1 MAFKVFTLLINGLVP
16 VIPAWFIMNSHPETA
31 VIKPW
36 PIVWTLLGINVL
48 LMLIAWKHLGYTR
61 RQRETEAL
69 MLIVNAFV
77 PLATY
82 NWLFPAETQ
91 FSFPM
96 QILLYCFM
104 QVVWIVSIEIAP
116 DWVGR
121 IRQRKAEERA
131 LSGKQHFESREE
143 VLKKHQNKAEKR
155 SRSSRMNPRFGAGN
169 EPPRF
174 GLRTRVLHFSE
185 NIGPLK

>member
-82 NWLFPAETQ
+82 NWLFPAE
-91 FSFPM
+91 
-96 QILLYCFM
+96 ILLYCSM

-131 LSGKQHFESREE
+131 LSGKQHFESRVE
-143 VLKKHQNKAEKR
+143 VLKKHQNKA
-155 SRSSRMNPRFGAGN
+155 
-169 EPPRF
+169 
-174 GLRTRVLHFSE
+174 
-185 NIGPLK
+185 

>member
-1 MAFKVFTLLINGLVP
+1 MAFKVFTLLINGLAP
-16 VIPAWFIMNSHPETA
+16 VIPAWFIANSQPEA

-36 PIVWTLLGINVL
+36 PIVWTLLGVNVL
-48 LMLIAWKHLGYTR
+48 LILIAWKHLGYTR

-82 NWLFPAETQ
+82 NGLFPAEMHYSFSTQ
-91 FSFPM
+91 T
-96 QILLYCFM
+96 LLYCFM
-104 QVVWIVSIEIAP
+104 QVAWIVSIEIAP

-143 VLKKHQNKAEKR
+143 VLKKHRNKR
-155 SRSSRMNPRFGAGN
+155 
-169 EPPRF
+169 
-174 GLRTRVLHFSE
+174 
-185 NIGPLK
+185 

>member
-1 MAFKVFTLLINGLVP
+1 MALKVFTLLINGLVP
-16 VIPAWFIMNSHPETA
+16 VIPAWFIMNSQPEA
-31 VIKPW
+31 AIIKPW
-36 PIVWTLLGINVL
+36 PIVWTLLGVNVL
-48 LMLIAWKHLGYTR
+48 LILIARKHLGYTR

-82 NWLFPAETQ
+82 NGLFPAEMHYSFSTQ
-91 FSFPM
+91 T
-96 QILLYCFM
+96 LLYCFM
-104 QVVWIVSIEIAP
+104 QVAWIVSIEIAP

-143 VLKKHQNKAEKR
+143 VLKKHRNKR
-155 SRSSRMNPRFGAGN
+155 
-169 EPPRF
+169 
-174 GLRTRVLHFSE
+174 
-185 NIGPLK
+185 

>member
-36 PIVWTLLGINVL
+36 PIVWTLLGVNVL
-48 LMLIAWKHLGYTR
+48 FILIAWKHLGYTR

-69 MLIVNAFV
+69 MLIINAFV

-91 FSFPM
+91 FSFPV

-121 IRQRKAEERA
+121 IRQRKAEARA
-131 LSGKQHFESREE
+131 TKTR
-143 VLKKHQNKAEKR
+143 LKKR

-169 EPPRF
+169 EPPKF

>member
-16 VIPAWFIMNSHPETA
+16 VIPAWLIINSQPEAA

-36 PIVWTLLGINVL
+36 AIVCTLLGINVL
-48 LMLIAWKHLGYTR
+48 LILIAWKHLGYTR

-91 FSFPM
+91 FSFPL
-96 QILLYCFM
+96 QILRYCSM
-104 QVVWIVSIEIAP
+104 QVVWMVSIGIAP
-116 DWVGR
+116 DWVGH

-131 LSGKQHFESREE
+131 LSGKQHFESRDE
-143 VLKKHQNKAEKR
+143 VLRKRRNKA
-155 SRSSRMNPRFGAGN
+155 
-169 EPPRF
+169 
-174 GLRTRVLHFSE
+174 
-185 NIGPLK
+185 

>member
-36 PIVWTLLGINVL
+36 PIVWTLLGVNVL
-48 LMLIAWKHLGYTR
+48 FILIAWKHLGYTR

-96 QILLYCFM
+96 QILLYCSM
-104 QVVWIVSIEIAP
+104 QVVWIVSIELH
-116 DWVGR
+116 R
-121 IRQRKAEERA
+121 IGSDASDNAKPRSEPCRANSTLNPER
-131 LSGKQHFESREE
+131 
-143 VLKKHQNKAEKR
+143 
-155 SRSSRMNPRFGAGN
+155 RF
-169 EPPRF
+169 
-174 GLRTRVLHFSE
+174 
-185 NIGPLK
+185 

>member
-1 MAFKVFTLLINGLVP
+1 MAFKVFTLLINGLAP
-16 VIPAWFIMNSHPETA
+16 VIPAWFIANSQPEA

-36 PIVWTLLGINVL
+36 PIVWTLLGVNML
-48 LMLIAWKHLGYTR
+48 LILIARKHLGYTR

-82 NWLFPAETQ
+82 NGLFPAEMHYSFSTQ
-91 FSFPM
+91 T
-96 QILLYCFM
+96 LLYCFM
-104 QVVWIVSIEIAP
+104 QVAWIVSIEIAP

-143 VLKKHQNKAEKR
+143 VLKKHRNKR
-155 SRSSRMNPRFGAGN
+155 
-169 EPPRF
+169 
-174 GLRTRVLHFSE
+174 
-185 NIGPLK
+185 

>member
-1 MAFKVFTLLINGLVP
+1 MVFKVFTLLINGLVP
-16 VIPAWFIMNSHPETA
+16 VIPAWFIMNSQPEA
-31 VIKPW
+31 AIIKPW
-36 PIVWTLLGINVL
+36 PIVWTLLGVNML
-48 LMLIAWKHLGYTR
+48 LILIAWKHLGYTR

-82 NWLFPAETQ
+82 NRLFPAEMHYSFSTQ
-91 FSFPM
+91 T
-96 QILLYCFM
+96 LLYCFM
-104 QVVWIVSIEIAP
+104 QVAWIVSIEIAP

-143 VLKKHQNKAEKR
+143 VLKKHRNKR
-155 SRSSRMNPRFGAGN
+155 
-169 EPPRF
+169 
-174 GLRTRVLHFSE
+174 
-185 NIGPLK
+185 

>member
-77 PLATY
+77 SLWQRT
-82 NWLFPAETQ
+82 TG
-91 FSFPM
+91 
-96 QILLYCFM
+96 CFL
-104 QVVWIVSIEIAP
+104 P
-116 DWVGR
+116 
-121 IRQRKAEERA
+121 
-131 LSGKQHFESREE
+131 
-143 VLKKHQNKAEKR
+143 KR
-155 SRSSRMNPRFGAGN
+155 SFRFPCKFCCTVSCRLYGLSRLKLHRIGSDASDNAKPRSEPCRANSTLNPERRF
-169 EPPRF
+169 
-174 GLRTRVLHFSE
+174 
-185 NIGPLK
+185 

>member
-104 QVVWIVSIEIAP
+104 Q

-143 VLKKHQNKAEKR
+143 VLKKHQNKA
-155 SRSSRMNPRFGAGN
+155 
-169 EPPRF
+169 
-174 GLRTRVLHFSE
+174 
-185 NIGPLK
+185 

>member
-1 MAFKVFTLLINGLVP
+1 MAFKFFTLLINGLVP
-16 VIPAWFIMNSHPETA
+16 LIPAWFITNSQPEAA

-36 PIVWTLLGINVL
+36 PIVWTLLGANVL
-48 LMLIAWKHLGYTR
+48 FMLIAWKHLGYTR

-131 LSGKQHFESREE
+131 LSGKQHFESRVE
-143 VLKKHQNKAEKR
+143 VLKKHQNKA
-155 SRSSRMNPRFGAGN
+155 
-169 EPPRF
+169 
-174 GLRTRVLHFSE
+174 
-185 NIGPLK
+185 

>member
-31 VIKPW
+31 IIKPW

-96 QILLYCFM
+96 QILLYCSM

-131 LSGKQHFESREE
+131 LSGKQLFESREE
-143 VLKKHQNKAEKR
+143 VLKKHQNKA
-155 SRSSRMNPRFGAGN
+155 
-169 EPPRF
+169 
-174 GLRTRVLHFSE
+174 
-185 NIGPLK
+185 

>member
-36 PIVWTLLGINVL
+36 PIVWTLLGVNVL
-48 LMLIAWKHLGYTR
+48 FILIAWKHLGYTR

-69 MLIVNAFV
+69 MLIINAFV

-91 FSFPM
+91 FSFPV

-104 QVVWIVSIEIAP
+104 QVVWIVSIEIRTHPTAQSRGTSLIGQTILRIQRGGSEEAP
-116 DWVGR
+116 M
-121 IRQRKAEERA
+121 
-131 LSGKQHFESREE
+131 QH
-143 VLKKHQNKAEKR
+143 A
-155 SRSSRMNPRFGAGN
+155 
-169 EPPRF
+169 
-174 GLRTRVLHFSE
+174 
-185 NIGPLK
+185 

>member
-1 MAFKVFTLLINGLVP
+1 
-16 VIPAWFIMNSHPETA
+16 
-31 VIKPW
+31 
-36 PIVWTLLGINVL
+36 
-48 LMLIAWKHLGYTR
+48 
-61 RQRETEAL
+61 

-96 QILLYCFM
+96 QILLYCSM

-131 LSGKQHFESREE
+131 LSSKQHFESREE
-143 VLKKHQNKAEKR
+143 VLKKHQNKA
-155 SRSSRMNPRFGAGN
+155 
-169 EPPRF
+169 
-174 GLRTRVLHFSE
+174 
-185 NIGPLK
+185 

>member
-1 MAFKVFTLLINGLVP
+1 MAFQVFTLLINGLVP
-16 VIPAWFIMNSHPETA
+16 VIPAWFIINSQPEAA
-31 VIKPW
+31 VIRPW
-36 PIVWTLLGINVL
+36 PIVWTLLVVNVL
-48 LMLIAWKHLGYTR
+48 FILIAWKRIGYTR

-69 MLIVNAFV
+69 MLIINAFV

-96 QILLYCFM
+96 QILLYCSM
-104 QVVWIVSIEIAP
+104 QVVWIGSIEIAP

-131 LSGKQHFESREE
+131 LSGKQHFKSREE
-143 VLKKHQNKAEKR
+143 VLKKRQNKA
-155 SRSSRMNPRFGAGN
+155 
-169 EPPRF
+169 
-174 GLRTRVLHFSE
+174 
-185 NIGPLK
+185 

>member
-1 MAFKVFTLLINGLVP
+1 MVFKVFTLLINGLVP
-16 VIPAWFIMNSHPETA
+16 VIPAWFIMNSQPEA
-31 VIKPW
+31 AIIKPW
-36 PIVWTLLGINVL
+36 PIVWTLLGVNVL
-48 LMLIAWKHLGYTR
+48 LILIARKHLGYTR

-82 NWLFPAETQ
+82 NGLFPAEMHYSFSTQ
-91 FSFPM
+91 T
-96 QILLYCFM
+96 LLYCFM

-143 VLKKHQNKAEKR
+143 VLKKHRNKR
-155 SRSSRMNPRFGAGN
+155 
-169 EPPRF
+169 
-174 GLRTRVLHFSE
+174 
-185 NIGPLK
+185 

>member
-1 MAFKVFTLLINGLVP
+1 MVFKVFTLLINGLVP
-16 VIPAWFIMNSHPETA
+16 VIPAWFIMNSQPEA
-31 VIKPW
+31 AIIKPW
-36 PIVWTLLGINVL
+36 PIVWTLLGVNVL
-48 LMLIAWKHLGYTR
+48 LILIARKHLRYTR

-82 NWLFPAETQ
+82 NGLFPAETHYS
-91 FSFPM
+91 FSM
-96 QILLYCFM
+96 QTLLYCFM

-116 DWVGR
+116 DWVGH

-143 VLKKHQNKAEKR
+143 VLKKRRNKR
-155 SRSSRMNPRFGAGN
+155 
-169 EPPRF
+169 
-174 GLRTRVLHFSE
+174 
-185 NIGPLK
+185 

>member
-1 MAFKVFTLLINGLVP
+1 MAFKVFTLLINGLAP
-16 VIPAWFIMNSHPETA
+16 VIPAWFIANSQPEA

-36 PIVWTLLGINVL
+36 PIVWTLLGVNVL
-48 LMLIAWKHLGYTR
+48 LILIAWKHLGYTR

-82 NWLFPAETQ
+82 NGLFPAEMHYSFSTQ
-91 FSFPM
+91 T
-96 QILLYCFM
+96 LLYCFM
-104 QVVWIVSIEIAP
+104 QVAWIVSIEIAP

-143 VLKKHQNKAEKR
+143 VLKKRRNKR
-155 SRSSRMNPRFGAGN
+155 
-169 EPPRF
+169 
-174 GLRTRVLHFSE
+174 
-185 NIGPLK
+185 

>member
-36 PIVWTLLGINVL
+36 PIVWTLLGVNVL
-48 LMLIAWKHLGYTR
+48 FILIAWKRIGYTR

-91 FSFPM
+91 FSFPV
-96 QILLYCFM
+96 QILLYCSM
-104 QVVWIVSIEIAP
+104 QVVWIVSIEIRTHPTAQSRGTSLIGQTILRIQRGGSEEAP
-116 DWVGR
+116 M
-121 IRQRKAEERA
+121 
-131 LSGKQHFESREE
+131 QH
-143 VLKKHQNKAEKR
+143 A
-155 SRSSRMNPRFGAGN
+155 
-169 EPPRF
+169 
-174 GLRTRVLHFSE
+174 
-185 NIGPLK
+185 

>member
-1 MAFKVFTLLINGLVP
+1 MAFKVFTLLINGLAP
-16 VIPAWFIMNSHPETA
+16 VIPAWFIANSQPEA

-36 PIVWTLLGINVL
+36 PIVWTLLGVNVL
-48 LMLIAWKHLGYTR
+48 LILIAWKHLGYTR
-61 RQRETEAL
+61 RQRKTEAL

-82 NWLFPAETQ
+82 NGLFPAEMHYSFSTQ
-91 FSFPM
+91 T
-96 QILLYCFM
+96 LLYCFM
-104 QVVWIVSIEIAP
+104 QVAWIVSIEIAP

-143 VLKKHQNKAEKR
+143 VLKKHRNKR
-155 SRSSRMNPRFGAGN
+155 
-169 EPPRF
+169 
-174 GLRTRVLHFSE
+174 
-185 NIGPLK
+185 

>member
-1 MAFKVFTLLINGLVP
+1 MAFKFFSLLINGLTP
-16 VIPAWFIMNSHPETA
+16 VIPAWFIINSPLEAA

-48 LMLIAWKHLGYTR
+48 LILIAWKHIGYTR
-61 RQRETEAL
+61 RQREMEAL

-82 NWLFPAETQ
+82 NWLLPAETQ
-91 FSFPM
+91 LSFPM
-96 QILLYCFM
+96 QILLYCSM
-104 QVVWIVSIEIAP
+104 QIVWIVSIEIAP

-143 VLKKHQNKAEKR
+143 VLKKRQNKA
-155 SRSSRMNPRFGAGN
+155 
-169 EPPRF
+169 
-174 GLRTRVLHFSE
+174 
-185 NIGPLK
+185 

>member
-16 VIPAWFIMNSHPETA
+16 VIPAWFIMNSQPEA
-31 VIKPW
+31 AIIKPW
-36 PIVWTLLGINVL
+36 PIVWTLLGVNVL
-48 LMLIAWKHLGYTR
+48 LILIARKHLGYTR

-82 NWLFPAETQ
+82 NGLFPAEMHYSFSTQ
-91 FSFPM
+91 T
-96 QILLYCFM
+96 LLYCFM

-143 VLKKHQNKAEKR
+143 VLKKHRNKR
-155 SRSSRMNPRFGAGN
+155 
-169 EPPRF
+169 
-174 GLRTRVLHFSE
+174 
-185 NIGPLK
+185 

>member
-1 MAFKVFTLLINGLVP
+1 MAFNVCTLLINGLAP
-16 VIPAWFIMNSHPETA
+16 VIPAWFSANSQPEA

-36 PIVWTLLGINVL
+36 PIVWTLLGVNVL
-48 LMLIAWKHLGYTR
+48 LILIAWKHLGYTR

-82 NWLFPAETQ
+82 TGLFPAEMHYSFSTQ
-91 FSFPM
+91 T
-96 QILLYCFM
+96 LLYCFM
-104 QVVWIVSIEIAP
+104 QFAWIVSIEIAP

-131 LSGKQHFESREE
+131 LSGKQHFESRKE
-143 VLKKHQNKAEKR
+143 VLKKHRNKR
-155 SRSSRMNPRFGAGN
+155 
-169 EPPRF
+169 
-174 GLRTRVLHFSE
+174 
-185 NIGPLK
+185 

>member
-1 MAFKVFTLLINGLVP
+1 MAFKVFTLLINGLAP
-16 VIPAWFIMNSHPETA
+16 VIPAWFITNSQPEVA
-31 VIKPW
+31 IIKPW
-36 PIVWTLLGINVL
+36 PIVWTLLGVNVL
-48 LMLIAWKHLGYTR
+48 LILIARKHLGYTR

-82 NWLFPAETQ
+82 NGLFPAEMHYSFSTQ
-91 FSFPM
+91 T
-96 QILLYCFM
+96 LLYCFM
-104 QVVWIVSIEIAP
+104 QVAWIVSIEIAP

-143 VLKKHQNKAEKR
+143 VLKKHRNKR
-155 SRSSRMNPRFGAGN
+155 
-169 EPPRF
+169 
-174 GLRTRVLHFSE
+174 
-185 NIGPLK
+185 

>member
-1 MAFKVFTLLINGLVP
+1 MNQFELFFLNLRITNELVFTMAFQFLTLLINGLAP
-16 VIPAWFIMNSHPETA
+16 VIPALFLINSQPEAT
-31 VIKPW
+31 VIRPW
-36 PIVWTLLGINVL
+36 PIVWTLLGIHML
-48 LMLIAWKHLGYTR
+48 LILTAWKHIGQTR

-69 MLIVNAFV
+69 MLIVDAFV

-91 FSFPM
+91 FSFPT
-96 QILLYCFM
+96 QILLYCSM

-121 IRQRKAEERA
+121 FRQRKAEERA

-143 VLKKHQNKAEKR
+143 VLKERRNKE
-155 SRSSRMNPRFGAGN
+155 
-169 EPPRF
+169 
-174 GLRTRVLHFSE
+174 
-185 NIGPLK
+185 

>member
-1 MAFKVFTLLINGLVP
+1 MALKVFTLLINGLAP
-16 VIPAWFIMNSHPETA
+16 VLPAWFIANSQPEA

-36 PIVWTLLGINVL
+36 PIVWTLLGVNVL
-48 LMLIAWKHLGYTR
+48 LILIAWKHLGYTR

-82 NWLFPAETQ
+82 NGLFPAEMHY
-91 FSFPM
+91 SFPT
-96 QILLYCFM
+96 QTLLYCFL
-104 QVVWIVSIEIAP
+104 QVAWIVSIEIAP
-116 DWVGR
+116 DWIGR

-143 VLKKHQNKAEKR
+143 VLKKRRNKA
-155 SRSSRMNPRFGAGN
+155 
-169 EPPRF
+169 
-174 GLRTRVLHFSE
+174 
-185 NIGPLK
+185 

>member
-1 MAFKVFTLLINGLVP
+1 MAFKVFTLLINGLAP
-16 VIPAWFIMNSHPETA
+16 VIPAWFITNSQPKA
-31 VIKPW
+31 AIIKPW
-36 PIVWTLLGINVL
+36 PIVWTLLGVNVL
-48 LMLIAWKHLGYTR
+48 LILIARKHLGYTR

-82 NWLFPAETQ
+82 NGLFPAEMHYSFSTQ
-91 FSFPM
+91 T
-96 QILLYCFM
+96 LLYCFM
-104 QVVWIVSIEIAP
+104 QVAWIVSIEIAP

-143 VLKKHQNKAEKR
+143 VLKKRRNKR
-155 SRSSRMNPRFGAGN
+155 
-169 EPPRF
+169 
-174 GLRTRVLHFSE
+174 
-185 NIGPLK
+185 